1 MSAKPLLEQLHEA
14 IEAIDDATARRNRL
28 ACDLI
33 ASTRWTTRSLADE
46 LGVSHGT
53 VHNWASKA
61 TV

>member
-1 MSAKPLLEQLHEA
+1 VSSEPLLEQLHVA
-14 IEAIDDATARRNRL
+14 IEAIDVATARRNRL

-46 LGVSHGT
+46 LGVSHST

-61 TV
+61 TP

>member
-1 MSAKPLLEQLHEA
+1 MSAEPLLEQLRDA
-14 IEAIDDATARRNRL
+14 IDAIDDATAKRNRL

-33 ASTRWTTRSLADE
+33 ASTRWTTRSLAEE

-53 VHNWASKA
+53 VHNWAQKA